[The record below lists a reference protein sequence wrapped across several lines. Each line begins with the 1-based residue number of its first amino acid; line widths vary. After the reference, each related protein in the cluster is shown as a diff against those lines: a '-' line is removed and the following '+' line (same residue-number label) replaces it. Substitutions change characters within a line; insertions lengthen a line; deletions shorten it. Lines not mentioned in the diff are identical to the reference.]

1 MFVYLKKVVFKEFI
15 KLLILVESELYT
27 KNPVH
32 TGPVDILYE
41 HFSSALE
48 AFYKTLCICYMVEV
62 RPTFTKVKNLVN
74 DVILGNLIV
83 AIVRQI
89 CVTSAQM
96 ILNINYHFS
105 LCILEHSYMSHE
117 RITQLDKIVFLD
129 RLYLIMICSLISLLL
144 CFFWVFFVCWF
155 FFFFS

>member
-1 MFVYLKKVVFKEFI
+1 
-15 KLLILVESELYT
+15 
-27 KNPVH
+27 
-32 TGPVDILYE
+32 
-41 HFSSALE
+41 
-48 AFYKTLCICYMVEV
+48 MVEV

-89 CVTSAQM
+89 CVFIASTSAQM

-144 CFFWVFFVCWF
+144 CFFFVLFLFCCF
-155 FFFFS
+155 FFAREKAFLTD